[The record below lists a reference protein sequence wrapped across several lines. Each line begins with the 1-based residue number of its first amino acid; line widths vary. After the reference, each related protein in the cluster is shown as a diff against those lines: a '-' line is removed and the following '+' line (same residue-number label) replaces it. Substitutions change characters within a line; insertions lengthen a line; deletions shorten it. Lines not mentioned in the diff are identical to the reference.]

1 MLILGLDP
9 GSRFTGYGL
18 IDRQGSRLACVDHGR
33 IALPRSAL
41 PVRLAHLVHELESL
55 VREHRPDVAVLESLY
70 HGVNPR
76 SLIVLAQ
83 ARGALVATLAV
94 RGLEVHEYSPA
105 EVKTAVVGHGRA
117 DKEQVAHMVK
127 LILRLG
133 AVRLPPDAS
142 DALAVA
148 ICYAQ
153 RLRLDRLGG
162 RKGAFN

>member
-18 IDRQGSRLACVDHGR
+18 IDRQGSRLTSLDHGR
-33 IALPRSAL
+33 IALPRDAPL
-41 PVRLAHLVHELESL
+41 PARLAHLVHELETL
-55 VREHRPDVAVLESLY
+55 VRARRPDVAVLESLY

-83 ARGALVATLAV
+83 ARGALLATLAIQ
-94 RGLEVHEYSPA
+94 GLEVHEYSPA

-117 DKEQVAHMVK
+117 DKQQVARLVK
-127 LILRLG
+127 LILGLG
-133 AVRLPPDAS
+133 AVRLPSDAS

-153 RLRLDRLGG
+153 RLRLDRLEGG
-162 RKGAFN
+162 K